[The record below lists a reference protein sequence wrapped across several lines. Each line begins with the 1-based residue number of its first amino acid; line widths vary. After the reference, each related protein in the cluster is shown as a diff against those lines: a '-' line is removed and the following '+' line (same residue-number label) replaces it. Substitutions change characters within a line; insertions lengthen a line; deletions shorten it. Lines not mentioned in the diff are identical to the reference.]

1 MDDELIKLKELL
13 RTAAYCSACDE
24 LRAAAEECSKQ
35 AALCDDK
42 SESEIWTYLKI
53 INERLS
59 VLHDEGSDNIRQR
72 QLASLT
78 EQEREEL
85 AEVQKIIRENL
96 FDYHFQPIVNTTD
109 GSIYSYEALM
119 RPKSSICPSPFHI
132 LKYAE
137 LAGQMDDIER
147 ATFMNILGIIE
158 DRKEIFGGRLV
169 FINSIPKTTLSEGDF
184 NRISSLLEKHSDTV
198 VVEMT
203 EQAELGDMALYDIKE
218 MYSHMNIRIAVDD
231 YGTGYSNVHNILRY
245 MPNYVKIDRSLLSG
259 IEKDRKKR
267 HFVREIIEFCHDNS
281 IMSLA
286 EGVETTEELRTVIR
300 LGVDLV
306 QGYYTARPSAE
317 IVDGISYD
325 IRQEIKQYHR
335 EREEGRDMQIYS
347 ADQSERIILDRLLA
361 EGYQCI
367 IVGKNGNGDVTVS
380 GLPGHEAKIS
390 IMTVKGFKGSIILE
404 NAVLSADNNAPC
416 IDIGEECEVRLEFV
430 GSNQMKNGGI
440 RVPESSRLICSGD
453 GQLGIYISGTAS
465 YGIGNDL
472 QHTHGELIFEQGVSV
487 ESRTV
492 TCVCIG
498 SGKGGKIRIL
508 RGRFMIDMTGTVGVG
523 IGSFDADTDLD
534 LFACDIAIDVSMHQ
548 GVAIGSFNRSCHAY
562 LHSAS
567 ARIHVMGVDMVCIG
581 TVKGEE
587 CNVEISEANVTFN
600 VSADH
605 CSAIAAL
612 DGATSF
618 KLSRAGMHI
627 IAEGE
632 KALAI
637 GGFSDDTR
645 IQQINSDCTV
655 RLISNTTD
663 FRDYIKEEN
672 VEISGGR
679 LKLITNDNEII
690 I

>member
-1 MDDELIKLKELL
+1 MDNKLKELL
-13 RTAAYCSACDE
+13 YTAAYCSDSNK
-24 LRAAAEECSKQ
+24 LRIAAEECGKQ
-35 AALCDDK
+35 AESCSDK
-42 SESEIWTYLKI
+42 TAAEMWKYLKS
-53 INERLS
+53 INERLAL
-59 VLHDEGSDNIRQR
+59 LHEEGSGNSRQR

-85 AEVQKIIRENL
+85 AEVQNIIRENL

-147 ATFMNILGIIE
+147 ATFMNILSIIE
-158 DRKEIFGGRLV
+158 ERKESFGGRLV
-169 FINSIPKTTLSEGDF
+169 FINSIPKTTLPEGDF
-184 NRISSLLEKHSDTV
+184 KRISSLLEKHSDTV

-317 IVDGISYD
+317 IMDVIPYD
-325 IRQEIKQYHR
+325 IRREIKQYRR
-335 EREEGRDMQIYS
+335 EREEGKDMQIYS

-361 EGYQCI
+361 DGYQCI

-430 GSNQMKNGGI
+430 GANQMKNGGI

-453 GQLGIYISGTAS
+453 GKLVICISGTTS
-465 YGIGNDL
+465 YAIGNDL
-472 QHTHGELIFEQGVSV
+472 QHTHGELVFEQGVSV
-487 ESRTV
+487 ESRAV

-508 RGRFMIDMTGTVGVG
+508 RGRFTIDMTGTIGVG
-523 IGSFDADTDLD
+523 IGSFDTDTDLD
-534 LFACDIAIDVSMHQ
+534 LFACDIAIDLSMHQ
-548 GVAIGSFNRSCHAY
+548 GVAIGSFKGSCNAY

-567 ARIHVMGVDMVCIG
+567 ARIHVMGVDMVGIG
-581 TVKGEE
+581 TVEGKMGS
-587 CNVEISEANVTFN
+587 VEISEANATFN

-612 DGATSF
+612 EGETSF
-618 KLSRAGMHI
+618 KISRAGMHI
-627 IAEGE
+627 IAEGD

-637 GGFSDDTR
+637 GGFSGNTR
-645 IQQINSDCTV
+645 VQQINSDCTI
-655 RLISNTTD
+655 RLLSNTTD
-663 FRDYIKEEN
+663 FRDYIQKEN

-679 LKLITNDNEII
+679 LKLITGDSEII
-690 I
+690 L